1 LLRWHHCF
9 NFSEVAQS
17 LLVQS
22 ELLGKVKASWGSREA
37 ARMQPTA
44 QAAGGQ
50 RTKKKPRHGG
60 KDCSD
65 FSRQSGYRVFSV
77 NVSNVAPVPK
87 YIAGQEEHHKKQS
100 FQEKILAF
108 LKKNKVVY
116 DERYIWDS
124 FLSSRFEFVNQS
136 SPLGLGVFPVSTH
149 GLRRRLHSCAAS
161 RLTSQALCQARST
174 VVSQ

>member
-60 KDCSD
+60 KDAQIFLANPDIES
-65 FSRQSGYRVFSV
+65 SASTYRMSHPSQ
-77 NVSNVAPVPK
+77 NISPDRKDITKSNRFRRK
-87 YIAGQEEHHKKQS
+87 S
-100 FQEKILAF
+100 WRF

-116 DERYIWDS
+116 DERYIWD
-124 FLSSRFEFVNQS
+124 
-136 SPLGLGVFPVSTH
+136 
-149 GLRRRLHSCAAS
+149 
-161 RLTSQALCQARST
+161 
-174 VVSQ
+174 